1 MFESLT
7 DKLSRSLRNLRGV
20 GKLSE
25 ENVGDALAEVRK
37 ALLSADV
44 HFRTAREFVEEVKR
58 ACMGQEVL
66 KSVSPKICIGFP
78 SSKFLIQIPKK
89 VCLASLILILGP

>member
-7 DKLSRSLRNLRGV
+7 EKLSKTLRNLRGV

-25 ENVGDALAEVRK
+25 DNISEALAEVRK

-44 HFRTAREFVEEVKR
+44 HFKTAR
-58 ACMGQEVL
+58 G
-66 KSVSPKICIGFP
+66 
-78 SSKFLIQIPKK
+78 
-89 VCLASLILILGP
+89 VC